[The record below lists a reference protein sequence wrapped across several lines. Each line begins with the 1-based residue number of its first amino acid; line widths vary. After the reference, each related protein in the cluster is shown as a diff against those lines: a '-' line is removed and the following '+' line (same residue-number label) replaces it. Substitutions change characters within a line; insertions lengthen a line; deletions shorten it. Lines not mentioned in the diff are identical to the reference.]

1 MKSNIQNIRHLRA
14 FIAIVECKSISK
26 ATEIVFL
33 SQPAIT
39 QAMSKLELA
48 LNSKLFERKSTGMYV
63 TASGEILAERAIRAL
78 DILLEGLKESLQYS
92 SAKKERMAAS
102 LLSRITTTQLKALIA
117 ISGSNSFSGASREV
131 GVSQSSLHRS
141 GRDLESMLG
150 VVLFEKTSLGI
161 SPTKAALALT
171 KGAKLAFS
179 EINQACEEISSLN
192 NIEVGHMRIGSMP
205 LAKTSV
211 LPNAIIDF
219 TAQYPDFKFSIYDGS
234 YDDLLSH
241 LRFADV
247 DMLIGALRFPS
258 PSDDVLQEELFS
270 SSVVIVARPEHPF
283 VSDPLLDLNT
293 LVNASWVIPH
303 KGAPTRTIFENLFSE
318 AGIEPPKQIV
328 ESNSHILIRALL
340 SGSERITMI
349 SEHQVKQELEAGL
362 LAIIPFKVEHAY
374 RPIGITVRRG
384 WKPTFTQKIFLDMIK
399 RWGQNLNVEEL

>member
-1 MKSNIQNIRHLRA
+1 MKNNIQNIRHLRA
-14 FIAIVECKSISK
+14 FIAIVKCKSISK

-39 QAMSKLELA
+39 QAISKLERA
-48 LNSKLFERKSTGMYV
+48 LNTKLFDRKSTGMYV
-63 TASGEILAERAIRAL
+63 TESGNILAVRVIRAL
-78 DILLEGLKESLQYS
+78 DTLLDGLKESLQYN
-92 SAKKERMAAS
+92 SAKKERTAAY
-102 LLSRITTTQLKALIA
+102 LLSLITTTQLKALIA
-117 ISGSNSFSGASREV
+117 ISGSNSFSSAGREV

-171 KGAKLAFS
+171 KSAKLAFS
-179 EINQACEEISSLN
+179 EINQAHEEISSLN
-192 NIEVGHMRIGSMP
+192 NIEVGHMVIGSMP
-205 LAKTSV
+205 LVQTSV

-219 TAQYPDFKFSIYDGS
+219 TARHPDFKFSIYDGP

-258 PSDDVLQEELFS
+258 PSDDVRQEELFP

-283 VSDPLLDLNT
+283 MFAPLLNISML
-293 LVNASWVIPH
+293 AKGSWVIPH

-318 AGIEPPKQIV
+318 AGIESPTKIV
-328 ESNSHILIRALL
+328 ESNSHILIRSLL
-340 SGSERITMI
+340 SGSDHITLI
-349 SEHQVKQELEAGL
+349 SEHQVKQELESGL
-362 LAIIPFKVEHAY
+362 LTIIPFKVEHVY
-374 RPIGITVRRG
+374 RAIGITVRKG
-384 WKPTFTQKIFLDMIK
+384 WKPTPTQKIFLDMIK
-399 RWGQNLNVEEL
+399 G